1 MDMFTTRT
9 MLGMIEAGKKSNHT
23 WLRDR
28 YFAYRPTFNTQK
40 IDFDIVGMGGRKI
53 APFVNPKVGGIVLER
68 EGHATY
74 SFEGTLSDARHDC

>member
-53 APFVNPKVGGIVLER
+53 VRQP
-68 EGHATY
+68 EGRRHRARARRLCDVQLR
-74 SFEGTLSDARHDC
+74 SAGTLSDARHDC